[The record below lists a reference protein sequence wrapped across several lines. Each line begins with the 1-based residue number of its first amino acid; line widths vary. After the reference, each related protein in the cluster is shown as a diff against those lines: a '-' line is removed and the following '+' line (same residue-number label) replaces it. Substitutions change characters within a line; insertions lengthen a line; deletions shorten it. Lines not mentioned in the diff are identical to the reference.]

1 MCLLPACRPVGGPV
15 RAYRRGVSS
24 STGTRG
30 RRPSPAVYRRRR
42 IGALLVLLL
51 VVAGVVWGVT
61 AFLGRDAGAA
71 PEAGTT
77 EAPTGDEPTEDP
89 SPGLVEACAAAD
101 LETDVALEPAA
112 PAAGSGTSFQVTVR
126 NTGERPCLVDAGP
139 ATLAATVVSGADPVW
154 SSAHCAGD
162 ATKELLL
169 DTGAETAVS
178 VPWNGRRSAE
188 GCPSEQPY
196 AGAGTY
202 RVTLELA
209 GESLGTRQ
217 TFTVG

>member
-1 MCLLPACRPVGGPV
+1 
-15 RAYRRGVSS
+15 
-24 STGTRG
+24 
-30 RRPSPAVYRRRR
+30 VYRRRR